1 VSNTE
6 LAAVIVSLA
15 VIVLSAHLLG
25 YLFERM
31 HQPRLVGEILAGVLV
46 GPFLLGRVAP
56 EMSEALLGTDGSVT
70 ASVLGFT
77 YWLGLLLL
85 MFISGSEVRRVLGQ
99 ENRKATTWLL
109 AVGTPL
115 PFFIA
120 LGIGFFLPLDRLTGP
135 AGDETS
141 VLLVLAI
148 AAAVTSIPVIS
159 RIFYDLR
166 ILHTRFASIVLGTA
180 LLEDIAL
187 WAVLAVATAMAATT
201 EMGRDLANSVTE
213 HVGVTLVYM
222 GVGLAVAPHLLRRL
236 HRARWNVVAHAS
248 PVAYAILILLAY
260 AAVAALLEVNLVFA
274 AFLSGFGLV
283 GGRSGSE
290 RRRFAEPLDAIQKVA
305 TAVFIP
311 MYFAIV
317 GTQLDFGE
325 GFSLIMLLAFL
336 IGSSVL
342 CLSSIALATRQAGF
356 RGLEIVNL
364 AIASNARG
372 GPGIVLA
379 SVAFEA
385 GIINGAFF
393 TTLVLTAVFT
403 SQFAGW
409 WLGYVLRRG
418 WPLLRDDVGDVVP
431 PDAALEAG
439 STRDDV
445 EAAYEREGT
454 RPPV

>member
-187 WAVLAVATAMAATT
+187 WAVLAVATA
-201 EMGRDLANSVTE
+201 
-213 HVGVTLVYM
+213 
-222 GVGLAVAPHLLRRL
+222 
-236 HRARWNVVAHAS
+236 
-248 PVAYAILILLAY
+248 I
-260 AAVAALLEVNLVFA
+260 ALFGPE
-274 AFLSGFGLV
+274 SG
-283 GGRSGSE
+283 
-290 RRRFAEPLDAIQKVA
+290 A
-305 TAVFIP
+305 
-311 MYFAIV
+311 
-317 GTQLDFGE
+317 
-325 GFSLIMLLAFL
+325 
-336 IGSSVL
+336 
-342 CLSSIALATRQAGF
+342 ALATVVG
-356 RGLEIVNL
+356 
-364 AIASNARG
+364 
-372 GPGIVLA
+372 VLIEVPVML
-379 SVAFEA
+379 SVCSVCNRTRHWFP
-385 GIINGAFF
+385 
-393 TTLVLTAVFT
+393 TPV
-403 SQFAGW
+403 
-409 WLGYVLRRG
+409 
-418 WPLLRDDVGDVVP
+418 
-431 PDAALEAG
+431 AAH
-439 STRDDV
+439 
-445 EAAYEREGT
+445 
-454 RPPV
+454 